1 MTAADTTS
9 STGTQPQATGLD
21 LITCIV
27 QRGKA
32 DRIVKKAIAAGA
44 GGATVWFA
52 RGSGIRER
60 LGLLGIAISP
70 EKEVITILTPA
81 DITQAVF
88 TTVVEAAQLD
98 VPGNGIAYVT
108 EVKQMAGIHGY

>member
-1 MTAADTTS
+1 MSTNETSTTAGSVA
-9 STGTQPQATGLD
+9 AKMD

-32 DRIVKKAIAAGA
+32 DRIVKKALAAGA

-70 EKEVITILTPA
+70 EKEVVTILTPP

-88 TTVVEAAQLD
+88 DAVITAAQLD
-98 VPGNGIAYVT
+98 VPGHGIAYVS
-108 EVKQMAGIHGY
+108 EVKQIAGIHGY

>member
-1 MTAADTTS
+1 MSPNETS
-9 STGTQPQATGLD
+9 HTPGHDETKMD

-32 DRIVKKAIAAGA
+32 DRVVKKAIAAGA

-70 EKEVITILTPA
+70 EKEVVTILTPT
-81 DITQAVF
+81 DLTQAVF
-88 TTVVEAAQLD
+88 TTVVAAAQLD
-98 VPGNGIAYVT
+98 VPGHGIAYVS
-108 EVKQMAGIHGY
+108 EVKEIAGIHGY